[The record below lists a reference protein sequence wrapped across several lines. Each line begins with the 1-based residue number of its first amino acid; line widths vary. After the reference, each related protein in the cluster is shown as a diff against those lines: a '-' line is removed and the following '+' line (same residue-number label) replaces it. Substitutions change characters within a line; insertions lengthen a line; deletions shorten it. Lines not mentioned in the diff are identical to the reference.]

1 MTVGEEVPVGSL
13 QATLWRGVAPGATRT
28 SLIALHCPGL
38 LHTVPPSS
46 PLLLPLPLV
55 LSPVLLSFV
64 LVSLFA
70 GSIVLHVLRELS
82 QGLGLELRVHLTRG
96 KAF

>member
-1 MTVGEEVPVGSL
+1 MYALCVS
-13 QATLWRGVAPGATRT
+13 GAVNTQGFVWKFFY
-28 SLIALHCPGL
+28 ALYKKIHSFIY
-38 LHTVPPSS
+38 SS
-46 PLLLPLPLV
+46 PLLLPFPLV
-55 LSPVLLSFV
+55 LSPALPSFV

-82 QGLGLELRVHLTRG
+82 QGLGLELRVHLTQG

>member
-1 MTVGEEVPVGSL
+1 M
-13 QATLWRGVAPGATRT
+13 AWRGAGCYTDFTDRPALPRPAPHG
-28 SLIALHCPGL
+28 
-38 LHTVPPSS
+38 TVSPSS
-46 PLLLPLPLV
+46 PLLLALPLV